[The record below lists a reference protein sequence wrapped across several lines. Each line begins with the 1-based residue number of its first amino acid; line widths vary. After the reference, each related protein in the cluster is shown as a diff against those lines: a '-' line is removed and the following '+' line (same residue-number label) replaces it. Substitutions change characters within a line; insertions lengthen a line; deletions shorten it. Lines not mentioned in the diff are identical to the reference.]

1 MSGKIKMISADEFE
15 KTVNDT
21 YEPTATAEWNGLKI
35 VVKRHLSLAEATK
48 FVDAC
53 VNACFDSDT
62 AVYAPEMKDA
72 AVDSSIVA
80 FYTNITLPE
89 SIEKQYELIYHSA
102 ILDSIKPYIDQN
114 QLNSIICAIDKKAEY
129 LVRVNTE
136 RVNRQISDL
145 QNAAENIQ
153 NQLSD
158 MFNDIN
164 IDDVK
169 NVIGSLSEKG
179 LDEEKLVKAYLENKS

>member
-1 MSGKIKMISADEFE
+1 MSNKMKIISADDIE
-15 KTVNDT
+15 KYINDR
-21 YEPTATAEWNGLKI
+21 YQHTAVAEWNGLEI

-62 AVYAPEMKDA
+62 AVYAPEMKDTA
-72 AVDSSIVA
+72 IGSSIVA
-80 FYTNITLPE
+80 FYTNIDLPE
-89 SIEKQYELIYHSA
+89 SVEKQYELIYHSE

-114 QLNSIICAIDKKAEY
+114 QLNSIICAVDKKVEY

-136 RVNRQISDL
+136 MVNRQIRDL
-145 QNAAENIQ
+145 QSAAENIQ

-179 LDEEKLVKAYLENKS
+179 LDEEKLVKAYLESKS